1 MAQNCTHFILRKKK
15 KEEFGFNDAK
25 HVGLLRKRKTDKCY
39 SLSIR
44 DINVVSSQAIN
55 LFCP

>member
-15 KEEFGFNDAK
+15 KDEFGFNDAK
-25 HVGLLRKRKTDKCY
+25 HVGLLRKHKTDKCY

-44 DINVVSSQAIN
+44 DSNVVSSQAIN
-55 LFCP
+55 

>member
-15 KEEFGFNDAK
+15 KEEFGVNDAK
-25 HVGLLRKRKTDKCY
+25 HVGLLRQHKTDKCY

-55 LFCP
+55 